1 MLRSPLF
8 ALGSALFALAN
19 AQAGAGSSYQ
29 GEDQLL
35 RDPGV
40 YGPEI
45 EVVHLYWDQFPT
57 GIAVSKDGRKFS
69 NYPGALDPNNTYRGE
84 VPKYTIAELFPN
96 NTERAWPSAEI
107 NQPPGGAINYTTYP
121 PTGANYA
128 DYLIG
133 SQSIVIDS
141 LDRAWILD
149 TGRVAT
155 PNGTLVAS
163 TYGGP
168 KLIGVHLSNNTIFKT
183 ILFPPTVAYPDSYL
197 NDVRFD
203 LRLNL
208 SNTAGEG
215 IAYIT
220 DSSTE
225 GRNGIVMADL
235 STGESWRHLDGN
247 SAVHPETQHV
257 DYLWGEV
264 IYAAQPGKPFT
275 YLNFGSDGIELSA
288 DGERLYWKSVA
299 NRYLFSVPTE
309 RLRDRSATSEVLA
322 QGAINNHG
330 QSGISDGMETDTNG
344 FIYHGN
350 MEQNAVSIFNPA
362 NGTVNTF
369 VRDPRLNWIDTVS
382 LISFFNVLV
391 ETAADSDDHLVRRW
405 RGRISLL
412 HRQSARLRRPD
423 LSWH

>member
-1 MLRSPLF
+1 LDAVIDWSGRVVIDVEVGCVDKGSSFGLCYFLLSRVYLDTIDNMLTSPLF
-8 ALGSALFALAN
+8 ALGSALFALGN
-19 AQAGAGSSYQ
+19 AQVGAGTSGSI

-40 YGPEI
+40 YGPEL
-45 EVVHLYWDQFPT
+45 EVVHLYFDQFPT
-57 GIAVSKDGRKFS
+57 GIAVSREGRKFS

-121 PTGANYA
+121 PTGANYP

-155 PNGTLVAS
+155 PNGTLVAAS
-163 TYGGP
+163 YGGP
-168 KLIGVHLSNNTIFKT
+168 KLIGVDLSTNTIFKT

-203 LRLNL
+203 LRSDL
-208 SNTAGEG
+208 SGTGGEG

-235 STGESWRHLDGN
+235 CTGESWRHLDGN
-247 SAVHPETQHV
+247 SAVRPEKQHV
-257 DYLWGEV
+257 EYLWGEV
-264 IYAAQPGKPFT
+264 IYAAQPGLPFT
-275 YLNFGSDGIELSA
+275 YLNFGSDGKFKARSLKRCSRPSTNSA
-288 DGERLYWKSVA
+288 SSFYRH
-299 NRYLFSVPTE
+299 
-309 RLRDRSATSEVLA
+309 RS
-322 QGAINNHG
+322 
-330 QSGISDGMETDTNG
+330 
-344 FIYHGN
+344 
-350 MEQNAVSIFNPA
+350 
-362 NGTVNTF
+362 
-369 VRDPRLNWIDTVS
+369 
-382 LISFFNVLV
+382 
-391 ETAADSDDHLVRRW
+391 
-405 RGRISLL
+405 
-412 HRQSARLRRPD
+412 LRRRRNSILESRCRKIPVLHPD
-423 LSWH
+423 

>member
-1 MLRSPLF
+1 MLTSSLFALSGALF
-8 ALGSALFALAN
+8 ALGN
-19 AQAGAGSSYQ
+19 AQAGSGSFYK
-29 GEDQLL
+29 GEDQLI

-40 YGPEI
+40 YGPEL

-57 GIAVSKDGRKFS
+57 GIAVSRSGRKFS
-69 NYPGALDPNNTYRGE
+69 NYPGGLDPNNTYRGD

-128 DYLIG
+128 NYLIG

-149 TGRVAT
+149 TGRVGT
-155 PNGTLVAS
+155 PNGTLVPS

-168 KLIGVHLSNNTIFKT
+168 KLIGVNLSNNTIFKT

-203 LRLNL
+203 LRSNL
-208 SNTAGEG
+208 SGTAGEG

-247 SAVHPETQHV
+247 SAVHPQTQHV

-264 IYAAQPGKPFT
+264 IYAAQPGLPFT
-275 YLNFGSDGIELSA
+275 YLNFGSDGKHKE
-288 DGERLYWKSVA
+288 
-299 NRYLFSVPTE
+299 P
-309 RLRDRSATSEVLA
+309 
-322 QGAINNHG
+322 
-330 QSGISDGMETDTNG
+330 
-344 FIYHGN
+344 
-350 MEQNAVSIFNPA
+350 NPA
-362 NGTVNTF
+362 GHPKEHSTN
-369 VRDPRLNWIDTVS
+369 PPS
-382 LISFFNVLV
+382 P
-391 ETAADSDDHLVRRW
+391 H
-405 RGRISLL
+405 
-412 HRQSARLRRPD
+412 HRHCPLRRRRTHILEIRRKQIPILHPD
-423 LSWH
+423 RAPARP